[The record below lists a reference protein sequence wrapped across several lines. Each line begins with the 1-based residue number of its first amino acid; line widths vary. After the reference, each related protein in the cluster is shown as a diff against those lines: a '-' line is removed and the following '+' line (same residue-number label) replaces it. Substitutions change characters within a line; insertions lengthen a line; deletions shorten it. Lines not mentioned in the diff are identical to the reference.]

1 MLESLEHLMANEII
15 RGKTKKTKTI
25 EACKHLNNNE
35 RTFSKLGKFTITEQ
49 LQNTKIEIERKIFLE
64 IEQKIWLGIISFY

>member
-1 MLESLEHLMANEII
+1 MSNEII

-35 RTFSKLGKFTITEQ
+35 RTFCNVHKLGKFTITEQ
-49 LQNTKIEIERKIFLE
+49 LQNTKIEIERKIFLR